1 MDEENID
8 SGTARQA
15 VRMTDAEF
23 RAVARLGVDGAER
36 EIVRR
41 MNDEQ
46 KAATEHERMIVRE
59 VKARGGVCRPEGMTQ
74 EEWANRLP
82 RSLRGSRSRNP
93 SKAGR
98 GCAPIDELAQEY
110 ADRGM
115 IGDAYQDEAIDFIA
129 AADVTQKMKAPPPE
143 PKELRKAARRLVDN
157 KASRA
162 AQELVQSSQSL
173 RCDAK
178 GTPMKGMHGLVRE
191 KGSTSMGMGDA
202 RSLVRSLSTGK
213 YVELGERA
221 SLTALSIFALSQSN
235 DIAPKVVFGATTVFF
250 GFLTLAKAFEL

>member
-1 MDEENID
+1 M
-8 SGTARQA
+8 TAA
-15 VRMTDAEF
+15 DL

-59 VKARGGVCRPEGMTQ
+59 VRQRGGVCRPEGMTQ

-93 SKAGR
+93 NKAGR
-98 GCAPIDELAQEY
+98 GCAPIDEIAQEY

-115 IGDAYQDEAIDFIA
+115 IGDAYQDEALDFIA
-129 AADVTQKMKAPPPE
+129 AADVTAKMQAPPPE
-143 PKELRKAARRLVDN
+143 PKELRKAARRLVDT
-157 KASRA
+157 KANQA
-162 AQELVQSSQSL
+162 AQELIAASQSL
-173 RCDAK
+173 RCDSPTPK
-178 GTPMKGMHGLVRE
+178 GAPMRGMHGIVRE
-191 KGSTSMGMGDA
+191 RGGSASMGIGDSFLTA
-202 RSLVRSLSTGK
+202 YTPGK
-213 YVELGERA
+213 TVLEFGERA
-221 SLTALSIFALSQSN
+221 AFTGLCIFALANS
-235 DIAPKVVFGATTVFF
+235 DAIVPKVFFGVGTAFF